1 MFNADNTSKASF
13 ESHNPKVKVI
23 GGLVG
28 AVNGTYSFTDVT
40 VLMEP
45 GLSANFKVGIS
56 GFESLG
62 NPTNFLSTPIKILVS
77 ARKCIVG
84 E

>member
-13 ESHNPKVKVI
+13 ESDSPKVKVI

-28 AVNGTYSFTDVT
+28 AVNGTYNFANVT

-45 GLSANFKVGIS
+45 GLSVNFKVGIS
-56 GFESLG
+56 GLESLG
-62 NPTNFLSTPIKILVS
+62 NPINFLSNPI
-77 ARKCIVG
+77 
-84 E
+84 

>member
-13 ESHNPKVKVI
+13 ESDNPKVKVI

-28 AVNGTYSFTDVT
+28 AVNGTYSFTNVA

-45 GLSANFKVGIS
+45 G
-56 GFESLG
+56 
-62 NPTNFLSTPIKILVS
+62 
-77 ARKCIVG
+77 
-84 E
+84 